1 MWAVD
6 NVYHL
11 LWFGCRKVPQ
21 RLIRLNMP
29 EDGAVLEG
37 AIGSG
42 TSLNSSLATLT
53 VTLCFLSR
61 DIM

>member
-1 MWAVD
+1 M
-6 NVYHL
+6 
-11 LWFGCRKVPQ
+11 GCRKCISPVVVWMQKGSPEH
-21 RLIRLNMP
+21 ICLNMP

-37 AIGSG
+37 VIGSG

-53 VTLCFLSR
+53 VILCFLSR